1 MLGGKGPFRRYHRGV
16 RNRIPQA
23 IVLSFAALILSGTL
37 LLLLPA
43 CGARGG
49 LTVLQ
54 ALFTATS
61 AVCVTGLTV
70 IDPGTDLTPFGQAV
84 LALLIQCGGLGILT
98 LSGFVIATLGRRE
111 DLGDRLYVD
120 AAHGGVR
127 GVRPVSV
134 LRHAIAATAVVETI
148 GATLLFLGF
157 GLRLGSFGL
166 RTAWLAVFHSV
177 SAFCNAGF
185 SLFSNNLDDFRDDP
199 IVSLTIVAL
208 IVVGGIGFVVISDL
222 TRLRKLDRR
231 QRRFWRLALHTRMVL
246 LTTAALIVVGA
257 LLTAAF
263 EWNSALRDVPWHG
276 RILAP
281 LFYSVTCRTAG
292 FDTIRTA
299 GLSSATLTLGI
310 LLMFIG
316 ASPGGTGGGIKTT
329 SAATIASMIWSRA
342 RGRPVTEFLGR
353 TIPLETVSK
362 SIATTAAFV
371 MILLV
376 ANFGLAFTEVGFL
389 PHEERAAVN
398 LDFAFET
405 VSAIGTVGL
414 STGIT
419 PKLSAGGQLI
429 LVALMFAGRTGPLMI
444 GASLIGR
451 RRPGVRQL
459 PEEDVIVG

>member
-1 MLGGKGPFRRYHRGV
+1 M
-16 RNRIPQA
+16 RNRIPQT

-49 LTVLQ
+49 LSFLQ
-54 ALFTATS
+54 ALFTSTS

-98 LSGFVIATLGRRE
+98 LSGFVIATLGRRQE
-111 DLGDRLYVD
+111 LSDRLYVD
-120 AAHGGVR
+120 TAHGGVR
-127 GVRPVSV
+127 GVNPINV
-134 LRHAIAATAVVETI
+134 LRHAIVATVVVEAI
-148 GATLLFLGF
+148 GAALLFAGF

-166 RTAWLAVFHSV
+166 RTAWLAIFHSV

-185 SLFSNNLDDFRDDP
+185 SLFTTNLDDFRDDP

-222 TRLRKLDRR
+222 ARVSRIDRSQRHFWKLS
-231 QRRFWRLALHTRMVL
+231 LHTRMVL
-246 LTTAALIVVGA
+246 ATTAVLILGGA

-263 EWNSALRDVPWHG
+263 EWGNALRDVPWRG

-299 GLSSATLTLGI
+299 TLSSATLALGI
-310 LLMFIG
+310 VLMFIG

-342 RGRPVTEFLGR
+342 RGRAVTEFRGR
-353 TIPLETVSK
+353 TIPIETVSK
-362 SIATTAAFV
+362 AIATTAAFV
-371 MILLV
+371 MILVV
-376 ANFGLAFTEVGFL
+376 ANFGLAVTEVGFH

-419 PKLSAGGQLI
+419 PKLSVGGQLI
-429 LVALMFAGRTGPLMI
+429 LVALMFAGRTGPLVI

-451 RRPGVRQL
+451 RRREARQL
-459 PEEDVIVG
+459 PEEDVVVG